1 MQPTRCE
8 LNLGEIRHTSTNAFH
23 NVKSSR
29 RDRDAEM
36 ERRTID
42 GLAMKLARFEEDCV
56 YIKYIYI
63 YLKDFR
69 FSLFLSL
76 SLPSLTA
83 G

>member
-42 GLAMKLARFEEDCV
+42 GLAMKLARCLFEEDCV
-56 YIKYIYI
+56 YIKYIY
-63 YLKDFR
+63 LFKR
-69 FSLFLSL
+69 FQILSL
-76 SLPSLTA
+76 S
-83 G
+83 